1 MKTRLGKHIAV
12 LSMLGLLAS
21 CAQMSP
27 FEVENAATLRAAQ
40 NASTYGDH
48 DSLAKRYENA
58 AKEMRAKAEEQN
70 KLLEHYEDKSYLYGR
85 RAQDLQA
92 HTSALLRR
100 YRQFAE
106 ENIKQAT
113 YHQKMASELGQ
124 VNRAAQGSSR
134 ENKAS
139 AGTDRKDF
147 NGSSGNA
154 L

>member
-1 MKTRLGKHIAV
+1 MKTRLGKFLAV

-27 FEVENAATLRAAQ
+27 FETENADTLRAAQ
-40 NASTYGDH
+40 NARTYADH
-48 DSLAKRYENA
+48 DGLVKQYENA
-58 AKEMRAKAEEQN
+58 AKEMRVKAEEQN

-92 HTSALLRR
+92 HTSALVRR

-106 ENIKQAT
+106 ENIRQAA
-113 YHQKMASELGQ
+113 YHQKIASELGQ

-134 ENKAS
+134 ENEAS
-139 AGTDRKDF
+139 AGTDRKGWH
-147 NGSSGNA
+147 GSSGKA